1 MDGVATFDEI
11 NRLGKARS
19 EAYDQYFADMDLN
32 DIQKNERISFSKD
45 TEDALMLILGLIAIQ
60 KAFDSLDR
68 EYAIYQLETQY
79 RAVVAS
85 YTGIDE
91 YLETYI
97 QDFSSAFVDTTYENI
112 NDIWFISEDRAMFN
126 AENEANTT
134 LNYKDYM
141 SAISQG
147 YTRKEWRT
155 FRDNRVRKTHKAVD
169 GKTIGI
175 KDYFVVGKALMRFP
189 HDYQLASNHPE
200 ELISCRCTLKY
211 IK

>member
-32 DIQKNERISFSKD
+32 DVQKNERISFSKD
-45 TEDALMLILGLIAIQ
+45 TEDVLMLILGLIAIQ

-97 QDFSSAFVDTTYENI
+97 QDFSSTFVDTTYENI
-112 NDIWFISEDRAMFN
+112 NDIWFISEDRAMFD

-134 LNYKDYM
+134 LNYKDYLK
-141 SAISQG
+141 AILSG
-147 YTRKEWRT
+147 KTMKTWKTYG
-155 FRDNRVRKTHKAVD
+155 DSRVRKTHKPLD
-169 GKTIGI
+169 GKTIPI
-175 KDYFVVGKALMRFP
+175 KDLFVVGDSFMRYP
-189 HDYQLASNHPE
+189 KDQRYSPRM
-200 ELISCRCTLKY
+200 ELYIGCRCSVSFS
-211 IK
+211 

>member
-11 NRLGKARS
+11 NKLGIKRKS
-19 EAYDQYFADMDLN
+19 EEYTDYFSDMDLN
-32 DIQKNERISFSKD
+32 DVQKNERISFSKD
-45 TEDALMLILGLIAIQ
+45 TEDVLMLILGLIAIQ

-112 NDIWFISEDRAMFN
+112 NDIWFISEDRAMFD

-134 LNYKDYM
+134 LNYKDYLK
-141 SAISQG
+141 AILSG
-147 YTRKEWRT
+147 KTMKTWKTYG
-155 FRDNRVRKTHKAVD
+155 DSRVRKTHKPLD
-169 GKTIGI
+169 GKTIPI
-175 KDYFVVGKALMRFP
+175 KDLFIVGNSFMRFP
-189 HDYQLASNHPE
+189 KDTMYGANLKETVN
-200 ELISCRCTLKY
+200 CRCSVSFS
-211 IK
+211 